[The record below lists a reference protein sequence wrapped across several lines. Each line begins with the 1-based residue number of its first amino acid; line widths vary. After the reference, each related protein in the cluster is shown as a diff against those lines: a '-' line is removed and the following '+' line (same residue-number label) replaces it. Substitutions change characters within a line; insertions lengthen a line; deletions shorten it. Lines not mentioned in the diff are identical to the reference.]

1 MEVYEG
7 DDYELQCDAI
17 VSAFKDN
24 GINFLALD
32 FDDTLISF
40 HTYGKVD
47 RIRTRTRFT
56 PLH

>member
-1 MEVYEG
+1 MEIYDGE
-7 DDYELQCDAI
+7 DYELQCDAI

-24 GINFLALD
+24 EINFLALD

-47 RIRTRTRFT
+47 MTR
-56 PLH
+56 